1 MYIVKDE
8 RMDSMRLQKYMA
20 KSGVASRRR
29 SEEIILEGRVTVNNL
44 VIKQL
49 GTIINPSKDIV
60 KVDNKKI
67 EMEKEK
73 IYIMLN
79 KPEEYVTTLKDR
91 HSDKIVLDLIDGVEE
106 RIFPVGRLD
115 SDTSG
120 LLLMTNDGDLAY
132 KLTHPSNEVPKK
144 YVALV
149 EGTPNSK
156 KLNRFRK
163 GLRIDGRM
171 TSEAYIRIAKRYKD
185 SSVLEISIHEGRNRQ
200 VRKMCEYIRHPIK
213 KLKRISIGDLDL
225 GDLEVGK
232 WRHLTEKEAK
242 YLKKL

>member
-44 VIKQL
+44 VTKQL

-91 HSDKIVLDLIDGVEE
+91 HSDKIVLDLIDGIEE

-225 GDLEVGK
+225 GDLEIGK
-232 WRHLTEKEAK
+232 WRHLTEKEVK